1 MGTKLSAETRA
12 KISAKISTLS
22 GISVIVNNIYTK
34 TETEYSSL
42 TEAAKSI
49 GVSRTAIKKAVDSN
63 KILKQI
69 YYVTH

>member
-12 KISAKISTLS
+12 KISAKISTVT
-22 GISVIVNNIYTK
+22 GTSVIVNNIYTK

-49 GVSRTAIKKAVDSN
+49 GVSRTAIKKSSRF
-63 KILKQI
+63 K
-69 YYVTH
+69 